1 MPWETEIEEHIV
13 INQSKI
19 TILCTKKGMCVQK
32 KECLVLPARSV
43 RTLVCL
49 KIEIAIDDSRLVSV
63 NSISMHS
70 SYPL

>member
-1 MPWETEIEEHIV
+1 VPWETEIEEHRV
-13 INQSKI
+13 INQSNI
-19 TILCTKKGMCVQK
+19 TITVCVQQ
-32 KECLVLPARSV
+32 KEGCLVLPARSV